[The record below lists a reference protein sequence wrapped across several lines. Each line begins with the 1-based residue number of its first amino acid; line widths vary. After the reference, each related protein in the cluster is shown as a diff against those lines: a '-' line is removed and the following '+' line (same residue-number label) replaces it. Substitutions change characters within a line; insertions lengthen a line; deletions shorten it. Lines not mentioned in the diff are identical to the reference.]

1 MSPAD
6 TGSLPARWTG
16 PSPDIG
22 SDSDTNARM
31 VRALELAW
39 DAVGRTSPNPPVGAV
54 VVRDGH
60 VVGEGSTQ
68 RAGQA
73 HAEVV
78 ALRQAGHLARGAT
91 LYVTLEPCSHHGR
104 TPPCTDAIIAAGVA
118 EVHASIVDV
127 NPRVS
132 GAGLDRLREAGI
144 TVHTGEGRHEAEELA
159 APHAKLVTTGRPLVT
174 AKFAMS
180 LDGKIATRT
189 GDSKWITSEESRRY
203 VHELRARSDAIMVG
217 IGTVIA
223 DDPQLTARR
232 PDGTPLPRQPL
243 RVVVDSS
250 GRLPRDSTLL
260 KQAGGTLVTMA
271 NESENVRACL
281 ESVGAEVFAAA
292 GVDGRVD
299 LAGLLDELGHR
310 DITSVFVEGGGALL
324 GSLFDGGLVDR
335 VVGFVAPVIIGGES
349 ALSPVG
355 GEGAE
360 RMADTLRLSGVR
372 VETFGDDVA
381 VSGWCGQSGANRP
394 AGADWTVRG

>member
-1 MSPAD
+1 MA
-6 TGSLPARWTG
+6 
-16 PSPDIG
+16 
-22 SDSDTNARM
+22 
-31 VRALELAW
+31 RALELAW

-54 VVRDGH
+54 VVRDGR

-68 RAGQA
+68 PVGQA

-78 ALRQAGHLARGAT
+78 ALRQAGDLARGAA

-104 TPPCTDAIIAAGVA
+104 TPPCTEAIIAAGVA

-144 TVHTGEGRHEAEELA
+144 AVHTGEGRREAEELA

-217 IGTVIA
+217 IGTVMA

-250 GRLPRDSTLL
+250 GRLPGDSTLL
-260 KQAGGTLVTMA
+260 KQAGGTLVAMGGRDRFETCPY
-271 NESENVRACL
+271 NVRAYL
-281 ESVGAEVFAAA
+281 ESVGAEVFTAA
-292 GVDGRVD
+292 GVDGRVN
-299 LAGLLDELGHR
+299 LVGLLDELGR
-310 DITSVFVEGGGALL
+310 REITSVFVEGGGTLL
-324 GSLFDGGLVDR
+324 GSLFDDGLVDR

-360 RMADTLRLSGVR
+360 RMAEALRLSDVR

-381 VSGWCGQSGANRP
+381 VSGW
-394 AGADWTVRG
+394 VRQVRV

>member
-1 MSPAD
+1 
-6 TGSLPARWTG
+6 
-16 PSPDIG
+16 
-22 SDSDTNARM
+22 M
-31 VRALELAW
+31 VRALGLAW

-54 VVRDGH
+54 VVRNGH

-78 ALRQAGHLARGAT
+78 ALRQAGDLARGAT

-104 TPPCTDAIIAAGVA
+104 TPPCTDAIISAGVA
-118 EVHASIVDV
+118 EVRASIVDV

-144 TVHTGEGRHEAEELA
+144 AVHTGEGRHEAEELA

-189 GDSKWITSEESRRY
+189 GDSKWITSGESRRY

-232 PDGTPLPRQPL
+232 PDRTPLPRQPL

-250 GRLPRDSTLL
+250 GRLPRDSMLL
-260 KQAGGTLVTMA
+260 KQAGGTLVAMTD
-271 NESENVRACL
+271 ESRSVRALL

-299 LAGLLDELGHR
+299 LAGLLDELGRR

-360 RMADTLRLSGVR
+360 RMAEALRLSNVR
-372 VETFGDDVA
+372 VERFGDDVA
-381 VSGWCGQSGANRP
+381 VSGWCGQFGANRP